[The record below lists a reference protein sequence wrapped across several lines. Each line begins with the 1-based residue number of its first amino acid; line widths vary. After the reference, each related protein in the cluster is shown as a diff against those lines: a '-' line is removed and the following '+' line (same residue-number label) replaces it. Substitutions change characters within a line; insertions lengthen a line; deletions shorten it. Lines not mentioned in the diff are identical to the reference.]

1 MSSPTHT
8 SFDQEQ
14 VQKLTEIGTFLRNLR
29 TKKGISLEE
38 IATKTMVQQRFL
50 DAIEKGEYEQLPEPL
65 YIRGFIRRFAE
76 AMGIDGIPIS
86 ESFPLGNAQPG
97 SGNAKFTA
105 GNTPLRPW
113 HLYVLYL
120 AAVLGAVALLY
131 ALFKPS
137 ESPSGNVGGSNRP
150 SAVASASN
158 SPKKAVA
165 PVVAKP
171 KPKAAPVEAKLS
183 LKADSYLTVQ
193 VDNQPNYQD
202 TLKAGETKTFTAKQ
216 SIQISAGN
224 AGGVMLGVNG
234 QAAKLMGKPGEVKD
248 ITLTPTSK

>member
-1 MSSPTHT
+1 MSSSTPT

-29 TKKGISLEE
+29 AKKGMSLEE
-38 IATKTMVQQRFL
+38 ISTKTMVQQRFL

-76 AMGIDGIPIS
+76 ALGIDGIPIS
-86 ESFPLGNAQPG
+86 ESFPLGNMQAG
-97 SGNAKFTA
+97 SANSKYSA

-137 ESPSGNVGGSNRP
+137 ESPSGNLGTNRP
-150 SAVASASN
+150 SPVVSN
-158 SPKKAVA
+158 VPKKAVA
-165 PVVAKP
+165 PVAAMP
-171 KPKAAPVEAKLS
+171 KKAAPVQAKLT
-183 LKADSYLTVQ
+183 LKADSYMTIQ
-193 VDNQPNYQD
+193 VDGQPNYEGI
-202 TLKAGETKTFTAKQ
+202 LKAGEKKTFTAKQ

-234 QAAKLMGKPGEVKD
+234 LPEKIMGQSGEVKD
-248 ITLTPTSK
+248 VTLTPTSK

>member
-1 MSSPTHT
+1 MSSSTPT

-29 TKKGISLEE
+29 TKKGMSLEE
-38 IATKTMVQQRFL
+38 ISTKTMVQQRFL

-86 ESFPLGNAQPG
+86 ESFPLGNFQAG
-97 SGNAKFTA
+97 SANSKFSA

-137 ESPSGNVGGSNRP
+137 ESPSGNLATSRP
-150 SAVASASN
+150 STTVSASKAPKKTVATVASA
-158 SPKKAVA
+158 PK
-165 PVVAKP
+165 
-171 KPKAAPVEAKLS
+171 KAAPVQAKLT
-183 LKADSYLTVQ
+183 LKADSYMTIQ
-193 VDNQPNYQD
+193 VDGQPNYEGI
-202 TLKAGETKTFTAKQ
+202 LKAGDNKTFAAKK

-234 QAAKLMGKPGEVKD
+234 LPAKVMGKSGEVKD
-248 ITLTPTSK
+248 ITLTPSSK

>member
-14 VQKLTEIGTFLRNLR
+14 VQKLTEIGTFLQNLR
-29 TKKGISLEE
+29 TKKGMSLEE

-50 DAIEKGEYEQLPEPL
+50 DAIEKGDYEQLPEPL

-76 AMGIDGIPIS
+76 ALGIDGVPIS
-86 ESFPLGNAQPG
+86 ESFPLGSAQPG
-97 SGNAKFTA
+97 SGNAKFAA

-137 ESPSGNVGGSNRP
+137 ESPSGNVGSRP
-150 SAVASASN
+150 SAAVSASN
-158 SPKKAVA
+158 APKKSVAPAAVA
-165 PVVAKP
+165 P

-193 VDNQPNYQD
+193 VDNQPNYEGI
-202 TLKAGETKTFTAKQ
+202 LKAGETKTFTAKQ
-216 SIQISAGN
+216 SILMSAGN

-234 QAAKLMGKPGEVKD
+234 QPPKLMGKSGEIKD

>member
-29 TKKGISLEE
+29 TKKGMSLEE

-76 AMGIDGIPIS
+76 AMGIDGISIS
-86 ESFPLGNAQPG
+86 ESFPLGNAQLG
-97 SGNAKFTA
+97 SGNAKFAT
-105 GNTPLRPW
+105 GNMPLRPW

-131 ALFKPS
+131 ALFKPL
-137 ESPSGNVGGSNRP
+137 ESPSGNLGSNRP
-150 SAVASASN
+150 SAAASASN
-158 SPKKAVA
+158 SPQKAVA
-165 PVVAKP
+165 PAVAKP

-183 LKADSYLTVQ
+183 IKADSYMTIQ
-193 VDNQPNYQD
+193 VDNQQNFD
-202 TLKAGETKTFTAKQ
+202 GTLKAGETKALTAKQ
-216 SIQISAGN
+216 SIQIFAGN

>member
-1 MSSPTHT
+1 
-8 SFDQEQ
+8 
-14 VQKLTEIGTFLRNLR
+14 
-29 TKKGISLEE
+29 
-38 IATKTMVQQRFL
+38 
-50 DAIEKGEYEQLPEPL
+50 
-65 YIRGFIRRFAE
+65 
-76 AMGIDGIPIS
+76 
-86 ESFPLGNAQPG
+86 
-97 SGNAKFTA
+97 
-105 GNTPLRPW
+105 
-113 HLYVLYL
+113 LYVLYL

-137 ESPSGNVGGSNRP
+137 ESPSENVGSNRP
-150 SAVASASN
+150 SAVASAST

-193 VDNQPNYQD
+193 VDNQPNYEGI
-202 TLKAGETKTFTAKQ
+202 LKAGETKTFTAKQ
-216 SIQISAGN
+216 SIQMSAGN

>member
-1 MSSPTHT
+1 MSSSTPT

-29 TKKGISLEE
+29 AKKGMSLEE
-38 IATKTMVQQRFL
+38 ISTKTMVQQRFL

-76 AMGIDGIPIS
+76 ALGIDGIPIS
-86 ESFPLGNAQPG
+86 ESFPLGNVLPG
-97 SGNAKFTA
+97 SANSKYSA

-137 ESPSGNVGGSNRP
+137 ESPSGNLGTSSSP
-150 SAVASASN
+150 SSTVSASN
-158 SPKKAVA
+158 APKKVVAPIAPAPKKVA
-165 PVVAKP
+165 PVQ
-171 KPKAAPVEAKLS
+171 AKLS
-183 LKADSYLTVQ
+183 LKADSYMTVQ
-193 VDNQPNYQD
+193 VDGQPNYEGI
-202 TLKAGETKTFTAKQ
+202 LKAGEKKTFTAKK

-224 AGGVMLGVNG
+224 AGGVLLGVNG
-234 QAAKLMGKPGEVKD
+234 LPEKIMGQSGEVKD
-248 ITLTPTSK
+248 VTLTPTSK

>member
-1 MSSPTHT
+1 MSSPTHI

-29 TKKGISLEE
+29 TKKGMSLEE

-50 DAIEKGEYEQLPEPL
+50 DAIEKGEYEHLPEPL

-97 SGNAKFTA
+97 SGNAKYAA

-137 ESPSGNVGGSNRP
+137 DSPSEDVGNKRP
-150 SAVASASN
+150 SAAASAST
-158 SPKKAVA
+158 SPKKAVV
-165 PVVAKP
+165 PVVA

-193 VDNQPNYQD
+193 VDNQPNYEGI
-202 TLKAGETKTFTAKQ
+202 LKAGETKTFTAKQ
-216 SIQISAGN
+216 SIQMSAGN

>member
-14 VQKLTEIGTFLRNLR
+14 VQKLTEIGTFLQNLR
-29 TKKGISLEE
+29 TKKGMSLEE

-50 DAIEKGEYEQLPEPL
+50 DAIEKGDYEQLPEPL

-76 AMGIDGIPIS
+76 ALGIDGVPIS
-86 ESFPLGNAQPG
+86 ESFPLGSAQPG
-97 SGNAKFTA
+97 SGNAKFAA

-137 ESPSGNVGGSNRP
+137 ESPSGNVGSRP
-150 SAVASASN
+150 SAAVSASN
-158 SPKKAVA
+158 APKKAVA
-165 PVVAKP
+165 PAAVAP

-193 VDNQPNYQD
+193 VDNQPNYEGI
-202 TLKAGETKTFTAKQ
+202 LKAGETKTFTAKK
-216 SIQISAGN
+216 SILMSAGN

-234 QAAKLMGKPGEVKD
+234 QPPKLMGKSGEIKD

>member
-1 MSSPTHT
+1 MSSSTPT

-29 TKKGISLEE
+29 TKKGMSLEE
-38 IATKTMVQQRFL
+38 ISTKTMVQQRFL
-50 DAIEKGEYEQLPEPL
+50 DAIEKGEYEHLPEPL

-76 AMGIDGIPIS
+76 ALGIDGIPIS
-86 ESFPLGNAQPG
+86 ESFPLGNMQTG
-97 SGNAKFTA
+97 SANSKFSA

-137 ESPSGNVGGSNRP
+137 ESPSGNLGTSSSTPVSTSN
-150 SAVASASN
+150 A
-158 SPKKAVA
+158 PKKAVA
-165 PVVAKP
+165 PI
-171 KPKAAPVEAKLS
+171 APVPKKTAPVQAKLI
-183 LKADSYLTVQ
+183 LKADSYMTVQ
-193 VDNQPNYQD
+193 VDGQPNYEG
-202 TLKAGETKTFTAKQ
+202 TLKAGENKTFTAKK

-224 AGGVMLGVNG
+224 AGGVLLGVNG
-234 QAAKLMGKPGEVKD
+234 LPEKIMGKSGDIKD

>member
-1 MSSPTHT
+1 MSSPTPT

-29 TKKGISLEE
+29 TKKGMSLEE

-50 DAIEKGEYEQLPEPL
+50 DAIEKGDYERLPEPL

-76 AMGIDGIPIS
+76 ALGIDGVPIS

-97 SGNAKFTA
+97 STNAKFSSS
-105 GNTPLRPW
+105 TPLRPW

-137 ESPSGNVGGSNRP
+137 ESPSENQASRP
-150 SAVASASN
+150 SPAVSASAV
-158 SPKKAVA
+158 PKKAVPA
-165 PVVAKP
+165 AAKP
-171 KPKAAPVEAKLS
+171 KPKAAPVQAKLS
-183 LKADSYLTVQ
+183 LKADSYLTVR
-193 VDNQPNYQD
+193 VDGQPTYEGI
-202 TLKAGETKTFTAKQ
+202 LKAGEKKTFTAKQ

-224 AGGVMLGVNG
+224 AGGVLLGING
-234 QAAKLMGKPGEVKD
+234 LPEKTMGQSGEVKD
-248 ITLTPTSK
+248 VTLTPTSK

>member
-1 MSSPTHT
+1 MSSPTPT

-14 VQKLTEIGTFLRNLR
+14 MQKLTEIGTFLRNLR
-29 TKKGISLEE
+29 TKKGMTLEE

-50 DAIEKGEYEQLPEPL
+50 DAIEKGDYEHLPEPL

-86 ESFPLGNAQPG
+86 ESFPLGSAQPG
-97 SGNAKFTA
+97 SGNAKFAA

-120 AAVLGAVALLY
+120 GAVLGAVALLY
-131 ALFKPS
+131 VLFKPS
-137 ESPSGNVGGSNRP
+137 ESASDKPGNRTP
-150 SAVASASN
+150 SASTAASN
-158 SPKKAVA
+158 APKKAVA
-165 PVVAKP
+165 AATKP
-171 KPKAAPVEAKLS
+171 KPKAAPVEAKLN
-183 LKADSYLTVQ
+183 LKADSYITVQ
-193 VDNQPNYQD
+193 VDNQPNYEGI
-202 TLKAGETKTFTAKQ
+202 LKAGENKTFTAKQ
-216 SIQISAGN
+216 SIQLSAGN

-234 QAAKLMGKPGEVKD
+234 QAAKIMGRPGEVKD

>member
-29 TKKGISLEE
+29 TKKGMSLEE

-76 AMGIDGIPIS
+76 AMGIDGISIS

-97 SGNAKFTA
+97 SGNAKFAT
-105 GNTPLRPW
+105 GNMPLRPW

-137 ESPSGNVGGSNRP
+137 ESPSGNLGSNRP
-150 SAVASASN
+150 SAAASASN
-158 SPKKAVA
+158 SPQKAVA
-165 PVVAKP
+165 PAVAKP

-183 LKADSYLTVQ
+183 IKADSYMTIQ
-193 VDNQPNYQD
+193 VDNQQNFD
-202 TLKAGETKTFTAKQ
+202 GTLKAGETKTLAAKQ
-216 SIQISAGN
+216 SIQIFAGN

>member
-29 TKKGISLEE
+29 TKKGMSLEE

-76 AMGIDGIPIS
+76 AMGIDGISIS
-86 ESFPLGNAQPG
+86 ESFPLGNAQFG
-97 SGNAKFTA
+97 SGNAKFAA

-137 ESPSGNVGGSNRP
+137 ESPSGNAGSNRP
-150 SAVASASN
+150 SAVAPTST
-158 SPKKAVA
+158 SPQKAVA

-193 VDNQPNYQD
+193 VDNQPNYEGI
-202 TLKAGETKTFTAKQ
+202 LKAGQTKTFTAKQ
-216 SIQISAGN
+216 SIQMSAGN

>member
-1 MSSPTHT
+1 MSSSTPT

-29 TKKGISLEE
+29 TKKGMSLEE
-38 IATKTMVQQRFL
+38 ISTKTMVQQRFL
-50 DAIEKGEYEQLPEPL
+50 DAIEKGEYEHLPEPL

-76 AMGIDGIPIS
+76 ALGIDGIPIS
-86 ESFPLGNAQPG
+86 ESFPLGNMQAG
-97 SGNAKFTA
+97 SANSKFSA

-137 ESPSGNVGGSNRP
+137 GSPSGNLGASPSTPVSTSN
-150 SAVASASN
+150 A
-158 SPKKAVA
+158 PKKAVA
-165 PVVAKP
+165 PI
-171 KPKAAPVEAKLS
+171 APVPKKTAPVQAKLI
-183 LKADSYLTVQ
+183 LKADSYMTVQ
-193 VDNQPNYQD
+193 VDGQPNYEG
-202 TLKAGETKTFTAKQ
+202 TLKAGENKTFTAKK

-224 AGGVMLGVNG
+224 AGGVLLGVNG
-234 QAAKLMGKPGEVKD
+234 LPEKIMGKSGDIKD